1 MDDIL
6 RRRAFFRGLLYALC
20 TIANEEEF
28 IAEGPEYHRAF
39 AETLRYAR
47 NIADEGRGPAPIEL
61 HVDPLFGVYRE
72 ANEML
77 LEGEQDLLLSLIN
90 PTLRRATFRIRP
102 GEAERRLSGLPDQA
116 WYRDLASHFYEQLRT

>member
-20 TIANEEEF
+20 TLVQDEF
-28 IAEGPEYHRAF
+28 LAEGPEYHKAF
-39 AETLRYAR
+39 ASTLEYAR
-47 NIADEGRGPAPIEL
+47 RMASEGKGPTPIDV

-102 GEAERRLSGLPDQA
+102 TEAERRLNTFPEQA
-116 WYRDLASHFYEQLRT
+116 WYRDLASHFYEQLRA